1 MITGTIH
8 TRIRTRTTAHRLKR
22 STRGH
27 SQSSPQS
34 HHGEVPS
41 PKVTRIYIRSCYYG
55 NCWHEGISALRSF
68 IRSMR
73 LKGAYGILV
82 STITG
87 ECKKVTPRTVKEV

>member
-8 TRIRTRTTAHRLKR
+8 TRTPTHRLKR

-27 SQSSPQS
+27 SHSDSPHSHQSES
-34 HHGEVPS
+34 HS

-73 LKGAYGILV
+73 LKVAYGILV